1 MLSAETWRGT
11 QMKNVRKMIA
21 TLALALPIAA
31 VAATHASDSL
41 TQMRSAPEGIAASG
55 GQSYQCCW
63 IFFLGTWY
71 CLPCA

>member
-1 MLSAETWRGT
+1 MN
-11 QMKNVRKMIA
+11 NVRKLII

-31 VAATHASDSL
+31 VAATQAADSL
-41 TQMRSAPEGIAASG
+41 TPTRSAPTGIAASG

-63 IFFLGTWY
+63 IFVLGKWY